1 MTDQWWCS
9 RGSTRMGSRSIL
21 MAMIMISGCY
31 YSPDRYVQP
40 CVFSNELLQV
50 VRDDPSGSMWRFIQF
65 GIHLRNLD
73 SKVLNLRVQRVVLHT
88 PSGSVDSALSPEQ
101 IWKAAAKPLA
111 KFVATDVRT
120 HDLVWHPSP
129 AEAVTLSLQSV
140 SIAPFATIDRVVVFR
155 YPAGLSLPC
164 DAKRAAGFTIEIVG
178 TVGNGETTVQ
188 FPRLTWEASGFAPT
202 IWKMPVPGNT
212 R

>member
-1 MTDQWWCS
+1 MAS
-9 RGSTRMGSRSIL
+9 RLVFLSVIV
-21 MAMIMISGCY
+21 ISGCY

-40 CVFSNELLQV
+40 FAFSNEFLQI
-50 VRDDPSGSMWRFIQF
+50 VRDDPSGSQGRFIQF
-65 GIHLRNLD
+65 GLHLRNLTG
-73 SKVLNLRVQRVVLHT
+73 KVLNLRVQSVLLHT

-101 IWKAAAKPLA
+101 IWNAADKPRV
-111 KFVATDVRT
+111 KFVPTDVTT

-155 YPAGLSLPC
+155 YPAGLSLPS
-164 DAKRAAGFTIEIVG
+164 DPKRAASYTIEIAG
-178 TVGNGETTVQ
+178 TVGNGEITLQ
-188 FPRLTWEASGFAPT
+188 FPKLTWEASGFAPT
-202 IWKMPVPGNT
+202 IWNMPMPGNT